1 MRRVLNMMRNIRNW
15 PEYIAF
21 KTFTSREKG
30 FTFKCHNGLNIHVP
44 KDLLHP
50 FKESFFDETYFKGLP
65 DGYSLIKNKE
75 LCVVDIGAN
84 VGSFSL
90 FVLSRYPH
98 ARIFAYEP
106 MPNNFALL
114 EKYKNELNLDTLHI
128 HNNAVSDS
136 EGEISLYYNADNA
149 FTTEAS
155 INAGTVSGKDEC
167 RVKTVTLESIIN
179 TYDVDRIDFLK
190 VDCEGSEYPI
200 LYSLDDKIYEN
211 ISVIAVET
219 HKAPGEK
226 ENQGSLARYLKSMD
240 FRIRTNKPG
249 MIWAWKRPE

>member
-1 MRRVLNMMRNIRNW
+1 MMRNIRNW

-21 KTFTSREKG
+21 KTFISREQG
-30 FTFKCHNGLNIHVP
+30 FTFKCHNELNIHVP

-65 DGYSLIKNKE
+65 DGYSLGKDKE
-75 LCVVDIGAN
+75 LFVVDIGAN

-90 FVLSRYPH
+90 FVLSRFPH
-98 ARIFAYEP
+98 ARIFAFEP

-114 EKYKNELNLDTLHI
+114 EKYKNELNLDTLFI

-136 EGEISLYYNADNA
+136 EGEISLYHNADNA

-155 INAGTVSGKDEC
+155 INAGTVSGKDEYSV
-167 RVKTVTLESIIN
+167 RTVTLENIMNIYEIN
-179 TYDVDRIDFLK
+179 RVDFLK

-200 LYSLDDKIYEN
+200 LYNLDDRIYKS

-226 ENQGSLARYLKSMD
+226 ENQESLARYLSSMG
-240 FRIRTNKPG
+240 FRIRTDKLG